1 MSRQS
6 KATQISLLLH
16 AVLIL
21 GGLLL
26 SRYATTQT
34 PPLVIDFSIATAEA
48 ATGEP
53 NQPAGDEQQ
62 KPAGD
67 EPAKAQPVVPPKEP
81 QKELLKPAIKQPQKN
96 KKPATA
102 KPKTAKEAA
111 KMPAQPAVEP
121 TPEPAPAPKADA
133 QPEESN
139 AYVQAGT
146 SQSDPAGS
154 TAAASTAATA
164 SNQTAA
170 GSQSGGA
177 QPGGKHEGTG
187 GGAGGGGKAS
197 YNFEYIRRLIL
208 NNLSFPAT
216 ARKMGLTG
224 KIVVSFL
231 LREDG
236 QVEDIAIVSGS
247 GHEILDNNVVATIR
261 RIAPF
266 PRPPARAQ
274 LVLPIVYNLK

>member
-1 MSRQS
+1 MSCQS

-16 AVLIL
+16 VALAFGIL
-21 GGLLL
+21 LV
-26 SRYATTQT
+26 SRYAIPET

-48 ATGEP
+48 ATSAP
-53 NQPAGDEQQ
+53 PAQI
-62 KPAGD
+62 
-67 EPAKAQPVVPPKEP
+67 QPVVPPKEP
-81 QKELLKPAIKQPQKN
+81 PKSAIKQPQKH
-96 KKPATA
+96 KKIAVPR
-102 KPKTAKEAA
+102 PKTAREAA
-111 KMPAQPAVEP
+111 KRAAAPTVQP
-121 TPEPAPAPKADA
+121 TQEPAPVPVVDDQPVASSADL
-133 QPEESN
+133 
-139 AYVQAGT
+139 QAGA
-146 SQSDPAGS
+146 SRGDPD
-154 TAAASTAATA
+154 AATA
-164 SNQTAA
+164 TASGQAAA
-170 GSQSGGA
+170 GNQAESAHQ
-177 QPGGKHEGTG
+177 GGKQGSGT
-187 GGAGGGGKAS
+187 GGGGKAS
-197 YNFEYIRRLIL
+197 FNFEYIRRLIL

-274 LVLPIVYNLK
+274 LVLPIVFNLK

>member
-16 AVLIL
+16 AFLIL

-48 ATGEP
+48 ATGAP
-53 NQPAGDEQQ
+53 AQPAGGEQQ
-62 KPAGD
+62 KPAGA
-67 EPAKAQPVVPPKEP
+67 EPAKAQPVVPSKEP
-81 QKELLKPAIKQPQKN
+81 QEELLKPAIKQPQKP
-96 KKPATA
+96 KKSAAP
-102 KPKTAKEAA
+102 KPKAAKEAA
-111 KMPAQPAVEP
+111 KMPAQPAVQP

-133 QPEESN
+133 QPEASN
-139 AYVQAGT
+139 ADAQTGT

-154 TAAASTAATA
+154 TA

-170 GSQSGGA
+170 GSQSAGA
-177 QPGGKHEGTG
+177 QQGGKPGN
-187 GGAGGGGKAS
+187 GARGS

>member
-16 AVLIL
+16 AALII
-21 GGLLL
+21 GGLLI

-48 ATGEP
+48 ATGAP
-53 NQPAGDEQQ
+53 AQPPGDEQQ
-62 KPAGD
+62 QPASAPPVQTKPI
-67 EPAKAQPVVPPKEP
+67 VPPKELP
-81 QKELLKPAIKQPQKN
+81 KAAIKQPQKH
-96 KKPATA
+96 KKPAA
-102 KPKTAKEAA
+102 PKPKAAREATKKTAT
-111 KMPAQPAVEP
+111 PTVQP
-121 TPEPAPAPKADA
+121 TPEPTPAPMANA
-133 QPEESN
+133 HPEESN
-139 AYVQAGT
+139 ADVQTGT

-154 TAAASTAATA
+154 TAAASTTATA
-164 SNQTAA
+164 SNQAA
-170 GSQSGGA
+170 VGNQAGGA
-177 QPGGKHEGTG
+177 QQGGKPGN
-187 GGAGGGGKAS
+187 GAGGGGKAS

-236 QVEDIAIVSGS
+236 QVEDIAIVAGS

>member
-16 AVLIL
+16 AALII

-26 SRYATTQT
+26 NRYATTQT

-48 ATGEP
+48 ATGAP
-53 NQPAGDEQQ
+53 AQPAGGEQQ
-62 KPAGD
+62 QLASAPR
-67 EPAKAQPVVPPKEP
+67 AQTKPVVPPKEP

-96 KKPATA
+96 KKSAAP
-102 KPKTAKEAA
+102 KPKAAKEAA
-111 KMPAQPAVEP
+111 KKSVTPTVEP
-121 TPEPAPAPKADA
+121 TPEPAPAPMANA

-139 AYVQAGT
+139 ADAQTAT
-146 SQSDPAGS
+146 SPSDPGGS
-154 TAAASTAATA
+154 TAAAASTA

-170 GSQSGGA
+170 GSQTGGA
-177 QPGGKHEGTG
+177 QQGGKHEGTG
-187 GGAGGGGKAS
+187 GGAAGGGKAS

-236 QVEDIAIVSGS
+236 QVEDIAIVTGS

-274 LVLPIVYNLK
+274 LVLPIVFNLNK

>member
-16 AVLIL
+16 AALIL

-26 SRYATTQT
+26 SRYATTPT

-48 ATGEP
+48 AIGAP
-53 NQPAGDEQQ
+53 NQPPGNEQQ
-62 KPAGD
+62 KPAGA

-81 QKELLKPAIKQPQKN
+81 QKELLKPAIKQPQKT
-96 KKPATA
+96 KKSAAP
-102 KPKTAKEAA
+102 KPKAAREATKKSA
-111 KMPAQPAVEP
+111 TPAVEP
-121 TPEPAPAPKADA
+121 TPEPAPAPKSDA

-139 AYVQAGT
+139 ANAQTAT
-146 SQSDPAGS
+146 SQSDPGGS

-170 GSQSGGA
+170 GNQTGGA
-177 QPGGKHEGTG
+177 QQGGKPGN
-187 GGAGGGGKAS
+187 GAGGGGKAS

-266 PRPPARAQ
+266 PRPPTRAQ

>member
-1 MSRQS
+1 VQ
-6 KATQISLLLH
+6 
-16 AVLIL
+16 
-21 GGLLL
+21 
-26 SRYATTQT
+26 
-34 PPLVIDFSIATAEA
+34 
-48 ATGEP
+48 
-53 NQPAGDEQQ
+53 
-62 KPAGD
+62 
-67 EPAKAQPVVPPKEP
+67 
-81 QKELLKPAIKQPQKN
+81 
-96 KKPATA
+96 
-102 KPKTAKEAA
+102 
-111 KMPAQPAVEP
+111 P
-121 TPEPAPAPKADA
+121 TPEPAPAPVVDA

-139 AYVQAGT
+139 ADVQTGT
-146 SQSDPAGS
+146 SQSAPGGS
-154 TAAASTAATA
+154 TAAAASTA
-164 SNQTAA
+164 SNQAAA

-177 QPGGKHEGTG
+177 QPGGKHEGP
-187 GGAGGGGKAS
+187 GGGGKAS

>member
-16 AVLIL
+16 AALIL

-48 ATGEP
+48 ATGAP
-53 NQPAGDEQQ
+53 AQPAGGEQQ
-62 KPAGD
+62 KPAGA
-67 EPAKAQPVVPPKEP
+67 EPAKAQPVVPPKELP
-81 QKELLKPAIKQPQKN
+81 KAAIKQPQKH
-96 KKPATA
+96 KKPASP
-102 KPKTAKEAA
+102 KPKAAREAT
-111 KMPAQPAVEP
+111 KKSVTPTVEP

-133 QPEESN
+133 QPEASN
-139 AYVQAGT
+139 ADAQTGT

-154 TAAASTAATA
+154 TA

-170 GSQSGGA
+170 GSQSAGA
-177 QPGGKHEGTG
+177 QPGGKHEGT
-187 GGAGGGGKAS
+187 GGGGKAS

-236 QVEDIAIVSGS
+236 QVEDIAIVTGS

-274 LVLPIVYNLK
+274 LVLPIVFNLNK

>member
-6 KATQISLLLH
+6 KAIQISLLLH
-16 AVLIL
+16 AFLIL

-48 ATGEP
+48 ATGAP
-53 NQPAGDEQQ
+53 NQPPGDEQQ
-62 KPAGD
+62 QPAGA

-81 QKELLKPAIKQPQKN
+81 QKELLKPAIKQPQKH
-96 KKPATA
+96 KKPAA
-102 KPKTAKEAA
+102 PKPKATKEAA
-111 KMPAQPAVEP
+111 KMPAQPAVQP
-121 TPEPAPAPKADA
+121 TPEPAPAPMANA

-139 AYVQAGT
+139 ADAQTAT
-146 SQSDPAGS
+146 SQSDSGGS
-154 TAAASTAATA
+154 NAAAASTA

-236 QVEDIAIVSGS
+236 QVEDIAIVAGS

>member
-1 MSRQS
+1 MTRQS

-16 AVLIL
+16 AFLIL

-48 ATGEP
+48 ATGAP
-53 NQPAGDEQQ
+53 NQPPGDEQQ
-62 KPAGD
+62 QPAGA
-67 EPAKAQPVVPPKEP
+67 EPAKAQPVVPPKKP
-81 QKELLKPAIKQPQKN
+81 QKELPKPAIKQPQKP
-96 KKPATA
+96 KKPAA
-102 KPKTAKEAA
+102 PKPKAAKEAA
-111 KMPAQPAVEP
+111 KMPVQPAVQP

-139 AYVQAGT
+139 ADVQTAT
-146 SQSDPAGS
+146 SQSDPGGS

-164 SNQTAA
+164 SNQAAA

-187 GGAGGGGKAS
+187 GGGGKAS

-231 LREDG
+231 LKEDG
-236 QVEDIAIVSGS
+236 QVEDIAIVAGS

-266 PRPPARAQ
+266 PRPPTRAQ